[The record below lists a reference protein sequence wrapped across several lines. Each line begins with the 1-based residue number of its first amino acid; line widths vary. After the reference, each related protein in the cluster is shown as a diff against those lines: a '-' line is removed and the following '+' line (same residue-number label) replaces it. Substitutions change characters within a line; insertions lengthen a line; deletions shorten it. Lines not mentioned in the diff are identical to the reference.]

1 MSDAPSHSP
10 DASNQREDAVT
21 TVPPPFVFEEDD
33 GWKQLADV
41 PLHAHFDCFSGAAGD
56 MMLAACLDAA
66 GTGADG
72 ERLQAHVQN
81 SLNRGLP
88 QLAGEFDIVSRRVWR
103 GRGSIAARHVK
114 VNSAY
119 GHRSAPVP
127 APRSDADLAPSD
139 ALHLHDDSHSH
150 THTHSHAHAHSHT
163 HADDMA
169 DSNVQAS
176 STDDHPPV
184 VHDHHGQQ
192 QQQQQQ
198 HEAGPFRNLPEI
210 RAMLESDD
218 AAQWIPLWVRQT
230 SIQVFTQL
238 ALAEAA
244 VHCAESADSVHFHEV
259 GAVDSIVDTVGTLLA
274 LHCLGVKTVSCS
286 RLPLGEG
293 TVKTEHGLLPV
304 PAPATLCL
312 MIGMCTTK
320 GPPGATG
327 ELVTPTG
334 AALLQVLTR
343 NHHVC
348 PIGES
353 PPLTLRKI
361 GVGAGTKD
369 FESHPNVMRMLIGER
384 SPVDAAAAA
393 AQQSSSLSSS
403 AGESEAT
410 SSALAT
416 DSSSVG

>member
-1 MSDAPSHSP
+1 MSSDAPPHSP
-10 DASNQREDAVT
+10 DTSNQGNSQREDVSPT
-21 TVPPPFVFEEDD
+21 TNVPPFVFEEDA
-33 GWKQLADV
+33 GWKELADV

-81 SLNRGLP
+81 SLSRGLP

-114 VNSAY
+114 VTSVY
-119 GHRSAPVP
+119 GHRAAPVP
-127 APRSDADLAPSD
+127 APRSSDPDLAASD
-139 ALHLHDDSHSH
+139 DGLHLHSHSHSHAH
-150 THTHSHAHAHSHT
+150 THTHAHSNAEDT
-163 HADDMA
+163 AP
-169 DSNVQAS
+169 DSGSHSARVS
-176 STDDHPPV
+176 STDDQQPARR
-184 VHDHHGQQ
+184 DHFGQQ
-192 QQQQQQ
+192 DS
-198 HEAGPFRNLPEI
+198 AGPFRGLPEI
-210 RAMLESDD
+210 RAMLESDE
-218 AAQWIPLWVRQT
+218 AAQWLPMPVRHT
-230 SIQVFTQL
+230 AIQVFTQL

-293 TVKTEHGLLPV
+293 SVTTEHGLLPV

-343 NHHVC
+343 SHNVC

-353 PPLTLRKI
+353 PPLTLRKV

-369 FESHPNVMRMLIGER
+369 FESHPNVLRVLIGER
-384 SPVDAAAAA
+384 SPVDAA
-393 AQQSSSLSSS
+393 QSSSLSSS
-403 AGESEAT
+403 AGGSET
-410 SSALAT
+410 TSALAT
-416 DSSSVG
+416 DSSAGS